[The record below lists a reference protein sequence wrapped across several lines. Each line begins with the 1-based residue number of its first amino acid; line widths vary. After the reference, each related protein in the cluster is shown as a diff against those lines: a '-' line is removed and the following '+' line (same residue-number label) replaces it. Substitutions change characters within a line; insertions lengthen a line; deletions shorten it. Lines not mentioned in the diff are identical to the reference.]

1 MQRYQT
7 SHCLDYMQLAISTN
21 SIANSVAASKHDNLL
36 LCGKCSCL
44 YLFVLT
50 LFPLIV
56 NYSYN
61 CDGAEA

>member
-1 MQRYQT
+1 
-7 SHCLDYMQLAISTN
+7 MQLIISTN
-21 SIANSVAASKHDNLL
+21 SIANSVAASKHDSLL
-36 LCGKCSCL
+36 LCGKCSYL
-44 YLFVLT
+44 YLRVLT

>member
-7 SHCLDYMQLAISTN
+7 SHCLDYMQLTISTN
-21 SIANSVAASKHDNLL
+21 NIANSLAATKHINLL
-36 LCGKCSCL
+36 LLGKCLCL
-44 YLFVLT
+44 CLRVLI